1 MSPVAAQVDLSVVI
15 AGLGL
20 RLAPTPHA
28 SGERTVHPKSLG
40 PDEGRVFVTELTPGG
55 AAERPETK
63 RRKLLLFV
71 TSLLYLCLAVQH
83 CSVVQFDSKHSG

>member
-1 MSPVAAQVDLSVVI
+1 MSSMVAAASEPKRIMSPVATQVDLSVVI

-28 SGERTVHPKSLG
+28 SGERTVHPKCLG

-63 RRKLLLFV
+63 
-71 TSLLYLCLAVQH
+71 
-83 CSVVQFDSKHSG
+83 